1 MFKSYYYSRSFD
13 EGREDDERG
22 GKIVIKNLKELF
34 SLAPGQRIM
43 PWWKRRSSNP
53 FNDKDQLCERKE

>member
-13 EGREDDERG
+13 EDRREDESG

-53 FNDKDQLCERKE
+53 FNNKDELCERKE